1 MTSTTPAT
9 VQHTHRKTRWPLPP
23 KKSPPTKP
31 PPSRRPLT
39 RASTSRFED
48 RLQCQFGSQMDQFQS
63 KTQKMLDNITKS
75 FQQLPLPAQ
84 APQPVPQPDQHL
96 TTTRS
101 RSAHQGRPSKS
112 LPMQSTSSSTS
123 SEWTFSPTS
132 TTTIT
137 SRNISTFQTTSP
149 TISTSFQGQIYIYFI
164 LYISLS
170 LSLTCTTYDYSTS
183 TCSLTSSPTTFR
195 TSPSQ
200 SPTESFTSTSPIP
213 SPRPNPTRRPKSS
226 PPPSLSPDRVAQ
238 RSHGGS
244 TEDTDQEGA
253 APIRISDFEKP
264 TSWLVDYN
272 KDADKDP
279 KHTRLCPGPNTG
291 RLLPG
296 CFLST
301 VGTMGSWHPWGP
313 VGDSLSRLGWGYV
326 PRWTPLALWWTSLWD
341 LSTWVAYQTVGSCA
355 PMQILPADVRH
366 PFMLRLSCHVRQPGV
381 ILP

>member
-1 MTSTTPAT
+1 MNLLTYLNDD
-9 VQHTHRKTRWPLPP
+9 HHLP
-23 KKSPPTKP
+23 
-31 PPSRRPLT
+31 
-39 RASTSRFED
+39 
-48 RLQCQFGSQMDQFQS
+48 
-63 KTQKMLDNITKS
+63 
-75 FQQLPLPAQ
+75 
-84 APQPVPQPDQHL
+84 QHL
-96 TTTRS
+96 HIPNYV
-101 RSAHQGRPSKS
+101 ADDLDIIPGP
-112 LPMQSTSSSTS
+112 
-123 SEWTFSPTS
+123 
-132 TTTIT
+132 
-137 SRNISTFQTTSP
+137 N
-149 TISTSFQGQIYIYFI
+149 IYIFYI
-164 LYISLS
+164 IYISLS

-301 VGTMGSWHPWGP
+301 VGTMGS
-313 VGDSLSRLGWGYV
+313 
-326 PRWTPLALWWTSLWD
+326 
-341 LSTWVAYQTVGSCA
+341 
-355 PMQILPADVRH
+355 
-366 PFMLRLSCHVRQPGV
+366 
-381 ILP
+381 